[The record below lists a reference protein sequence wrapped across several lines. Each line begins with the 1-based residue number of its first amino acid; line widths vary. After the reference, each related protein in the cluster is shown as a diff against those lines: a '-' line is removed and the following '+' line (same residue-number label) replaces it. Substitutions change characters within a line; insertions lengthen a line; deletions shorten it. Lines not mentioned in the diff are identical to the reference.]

1 MHSAPAYSAMSITN
15 TTLHHGL
22 PGHTMLGD
30 SLPDMGHAT
39 VEQKDT
45 LQVKVESYK
54 TLDTT
59 NYSPLGEAFH
69 PTGKPE
75 PPAEGATLSSSATA
89 SSLLDKLL
97 AGPTH

>member
-1 MHSAPAYSAMSITN
+1 
-15 TTLHHGL
+15 
-22 PGHTMLGD
+22 MLGD

-54 TLDTT
+54 TLDTA

-69 PTGKPE
+69 
-75 PPAEGATLSSSATA
+75 
-89 SSLLDKLL
+89 
-97 AGPTH
+97 